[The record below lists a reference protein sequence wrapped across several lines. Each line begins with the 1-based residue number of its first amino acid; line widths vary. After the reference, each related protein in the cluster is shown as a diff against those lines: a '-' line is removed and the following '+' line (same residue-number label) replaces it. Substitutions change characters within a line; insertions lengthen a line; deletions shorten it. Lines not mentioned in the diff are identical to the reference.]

1 MARRKGLFATLREAW
16 RTWRRNRYD
25 DGFEEE
31 PETTGSDDGEGTASQ
46 PRRRKVFV
54 QSPPPET
61 PLAMAARDDVFSYE
75 VFPTF
80 QWNSSAMSRET
91 LKERVVHHEATAR
104 EELLRVGWSAA
115 RDCDPAD
122 PVAAESAINKKLS
135 IDGNWCFD
143 DTEGLIRCTPS
154 VRVRVDP
161 ALREHVLPHRL
172 HELTLRETQR
182 LGLIRAERARELTEA
197 WLKVISDLELIGE
210 LDAHQRRLLVPFA
223 ATLADQD
230 FRKVMEG
237 LRRQRRTSVDA
248 LITTL
253 EGARGAHQEAG
264 LFEFADAY
272 DKAISAFRR
281 EMGLSESSLIEDA
294 IAPEG
299 PAR

>member
-25 DGFEEE
+25 DGFYEET
-31 PETTGSDDGEGTASQ
+31 ETSGSDDGEGTASQ

-54 QSPPPET
+54 QSPPSKA
-61 PLAMAARDDVFSYE
+61 PLAMAARDDIFSYE

-182 LGLIRAERARELTEA
+182 LVLIKAERARELTEA
-197 WLKVISDLELIGE
+197 WLKVISELELIGE